1 MIATVGT
8 RTADASRAAELRNV
22 LRAIFWRNAIHKAP
36 KSWFIIKRAM
46 DIVIGSFMVIA
57 AAPLC
62 AAIALAIK
70 LSSPGPVFFVQERVG
85 KSGRP
90 FNLFKFRTMVD
101 GAHLLHKD
109 VAHLNTCDGPALK
122 IPNDPRLHA
131 LGAFL
136 RRSSLDELPQLVN
149 VLRGEMSLVGPRPAL
164 PHEVD
169 NYLPHYHQR
178 LTVPPG
184 MTGLWQV
191 SGRAEVQFRRWMA
204 MDVWYSRNWSP
215 LVDCWILVRTLPTVL
230 RREGAW

>member
-1 MIATVGT
+1 MIATIGT
-8 RTADASRAAELRNV
+8 RTADATPELHGV
-22 LRAIFWRNAIHKAP
+22 LRVLFWRSAVRKAP
-36 KSWFIIKRAM
+36 RAWFVIKRAM
-46 DIVIGSFMVIA
+46 DIVIGSLMIVA
-57 AAPLC
+57 VAPLC
-62 AAIALAIK
+62 AIIALAIK

-90 FNLFKFRTMVD
+90 FKLFKFRTMVD
-101 GAHLLHKD
+101 GAHLLHKN

-136 RRSSLDELPQLVN
+136 RRSSLDELPQLMN

-169 NYLPHYHQR
+169 SYLPHYHQR
-178 LTVPPG
+178 LTVQPG

-215 LVDCWILVRTLPTVL
+215 LVDWWILILTLPAVL